1 MMNDRLAGN
10 NPFWPR
16 SSPERIRTGAI
27 PRLSSIAFLVTVA
40 ACCGVNA
47 PKATLGGEPEPVPSF
62 TRKTNVLKANDVILV
77 RVYQEEDLETKAT
90 IDRDGLITLPLLGTV
105 EVRNRTPEQAAALIR
120 ELYAKDYVVNPRV
133 SLSVLEHAKLH
144 FTVMGQVQRPGA
156 YEFPSED
163 PLNLLQAIAMAG
175 GFTRMGAPTKVSL
188 QRIVNG
194 QLVIYPLNADQM
206 SKDKKAKQFVLMP
219 DDIITVAERIF

>member
-1 MMNDRLAGN
+1 
-10 NPFWPR
+10 
-16 SSPERIRTGAI
+16 
-27 PRLSSIAFLVTVA
+27 
-40 ACCGVNA
+40 
-47 PKATLGGEPEPVPSF
+47 
-62 TRKTNVLKANDVILV
+62 
-77 RVYQEEDLETKAT
+77 
-90 IDRDGLITLPLLGTV
+90 
-105 EVRNRTPEQAAALIR
+105 
-120 ELYAKDYVVNPRV
+120 LYAKDYVVNPRV

-163 PLNLLQAIAMAG
+163 HLNLLQAIAMAG